1 MVHFFMPLIDPRNRR
16 IDYLRVS
23 VTDRCNLSCAYCK
36 PRGRMKVLPHRDILQ
51 YEEIHRLVSVAVP
64 LGISHVR
71 ITGGEP
77 LVRRGIL
84 PFIASLRGIAGIED
98 ISVTT
103 NGVMLE
109 EMAAGLRDAGIA
121 RLNISLDSLDPKRF
135 AAITGS
141 DTWHKVWR
149 GIEAAERF
157 GFHPIKIN
165 VVPVRGV
172 NDDEVVEFARLT
184 VDRRIHVRFIEFM
197 PIGAND
203 RWHTD
208 ACVPAGEIRE
218 AIEKAFGPLEPADH
232 GKGAGPSQNY
242 RIPRG
247 QGVIGFISPI
257 TKHFCESCRR
267 LRLTADGKI
276 RPCLLSD
283 TEIDVKS
290 PMRGG
295 CSDAEL
301 ERLLRA
307 ALEIKPER
315 HFVTESPG
323 RCTERTMSR
332 IGG

>member
-1 MVHFFMPLIDPRNRR
+1 MPLIDPRNRR

-36 PRGRMKVLPHRDILQ
+36 PRGRMTVLPHRDILR

-77 LVRRGIL
+77 LVRRGIV
-84 PFIASLRGIAGIED
+84 PFVASLRSITGLED

-103 NGVMLE
+103 NGVLLE
-109 EMAAGLRDAGIA
+109 EMARGLRDAGIS

-135 AAITGS
+135 AMITGS
-141 DTWHKVWR
+141 DAWHKVWR
-149 GIEAAERF
+149 GIEAAEQC
-157 GFHPIKIN
+157 GFNPIKIN
-165 VVPVRGV
+165 VVPVKGV
-172 NDDEVVEFARLT
+172 NDDEVIAFSRLT
-184 VDRRIHVRFIEFM
+184 VDRQIHVRFIEFM

-208 ACVPAGEIRE
+208 ACVPASEIRE
-218 AIEKAFGPLEPADH
+218 SIEKVFGPLEPA
-232 GKGAGPSQNY
+232 GNGTGAGPSQNY
-242 RIPRG
+242 RIPRAK
-247 QGVIGFISPI
+247 GVIGLISPI

-283 TEIDVKS
+283 TEIDIKS
-290 PMRGG
+290 PLRGG
-295 CSDAEL
+295 CNDAEL
-301 ERLLRA
+301 ERLLRF

-315 HFVTESPG
+315 HYVTESPG
-323 RCTERTMSR
+323 RCTVRTMSR

>member
-1 MVHFFMPLIDPRNRR
+1 MSLIDPRNRR

-23 VTDRCNLSCAYCK
+23 VTDRCNLSCSYCK
-36 PRGRMKVLPHRDILQ
+36 PQGRMQVLPHRDILR
-51 YEEIHRLVSVAVP
+51 YEEIHRLVSVAVS

-84 PFIASLRGIAGIED
+84 PFIASLRDIAGIED

-103 NGVMLE
+103 NGVLLE
-109 EMAAGLRDAGIA
+109 DMASGLRDAGIG

-141 DTWHKVWR
+141 DNWHNVWR
-149 GIEAAERF
+149 GIEAAERC
-157 GFHPIKIN
+157 GFQPIKIN
-165 VVPVRGV
+165 MVPVKGV
-172 NDDEVVEFARLT
+172 NDDEVVAFARLT
-184 VDRRIHVRFIEFM
+184 ADRRIHVRFIEFM

-208 ACVPAGEIRE
+208 ACVPADEIRE
-218 AIEKAFGPLEPADH
+218 TIEKVFGPLEPADR

-242 RIPRG
+242 RIPGG
-247 QGVIGFISPI
+247 QGVIGLISPI

-290 PMRGG
+290 PLRGG

-315 HFVTESPG
+315 HYVTESPG
-323 RCTERTMSR
+323 GCTARTMSR

>member
-1 MVHFFMPLIDPRNRR
+1 MPLVDPRNRL

-36 PRGRMKVLPHRDILQ
+36 PRGRIQLLPHMDILR
-51 YEEIHRLVSVAVP
+51 YEEIHRLVSVSAS

-77 LVRRGIL
+77 LVRRGIV
-84 PFIASLRGIAGIED
+84 PFVASLRNITGIED

-103 NGVMLE
+103 NGVLLE
-109 EMAAGLRDAGIA
+109 EMAQGLRDAGIS
-121 RLNISLDSLDPKRF
+121 RLNVSLDSLDPKRF
-135 AAITGS
+135 ASITGS
-141 DTWHKVWR
+141 DAWHKVWR
-149 GIEAAERF
+149 GIEAAERC
-157 GFHPIKIN
+157 GFYPIKIN
-165 VVPVRGV
+165 MVPVKGV

-184 VDRRIHVRFIEFM
+184 VNRQIHVRFIEFM

-203 RWHTD
+203 RWHKD
-208 ACVPAGEIRE
+208 ACVPASEIHE
-218 AIEKAFGPLEPADH
+218 AIEKAFGTLEPVAH

-242 RIPRG
+242 RIAGG
-247 QGVIGFISPI
+247 QGVIGLISPI
-257 TKHFCESCRR
+257 TKHFCDSCRR

-283 TEIDVKS
+283 TEIDIKS

-301 ERLLRA
+301 ERLLRF

-315 HFVTESPG
+315 HYVMESPG
-323 RCTERTMSR
+323 SCNARTMSR

>member
-1 MVHFFMPLIDPRNRR
+1 MVHFFMPLVDPRNRL

-36 PRGRMKVLPHRDILQ
+36 PRGRIQLLPHLDILR
-51 YEEIHRLVSVAVP
+51 YEEIHRLVSVAAS
-64 LGISHVR
+64 LGISHVS

-77 LVRRGIL
+77 LVRRGFV
-84 PFIASLRGIAGIED
+84 PFVASVRDITGLED

-103 NGVMLE
+103 NGVLLE
-109 EMAAGLRDAGIA
+109 EMASGLRDAGIS

-141 DTWHKVWR
+141 DAWHKVWR
-149 GIEAAERF
+149 GIEAAERC
-157 GFHPIKIN
+157 GFRPIKIN
-165 VVPVRGV
+165 VVPVKGV

-184 VDRRIHVRFIEFM
+184 VDRQIHVRFIEFM

-208 ACVPAGEIRE
+208 ACVPASEIRE
-218 AIEKAFGPLEPADH
+218 AIEKAFGTLEPEAH

-242 RIPRG
+242 RIPG
-247 QGVIGFISPI
+247 AQGVIGLISPI
-257 TKHFCESCRR
+257 TKHFCDSCRR

-283 TEIDVKS
+283 TEIDIKS

-301 ERLLRA
+301 ERLLRF

-315 HFVTESPG
+315 HYVTESPG
-323 RCTERTMSR
+323 SCAGRTMSR